1 MEDFLNEYVRV
12 CFCEHGTSLDVDVD
26 VNAVQR
32 DSMSSGAGGSGGREQ
47 RRSSFLYRSDDD
59 DVSQASTSVAHSHHS
74 SIAAGSQCGAND
86 SVTGDEATNAN
97 AAGLLIT
104 PYAQILACLRQVLD
118 NYNQLTISSE
128 KLQPTPAGT
137 LSSLLFSILFVS
149 FLSADER

>member
-1 MEDFLNEYVRV
+1 
-12 CFCEHGTSLDVDVD
+12 
-26 VNAVQR
+26 
-32 DSMSSGAGGSGGREQ
+32 MSSGAGGSGGREH

-59 DVSQASTSVAHSHHS
+59 DMSQGSTSVAHSHHS
-74 SIAAGSQCGAND
+74 SIAAGSQGGAND

-128 KLQPTPAGT
+128 TLQPIPAGT
-137 LSSLLFSILFVS
+137 LSFLLFFSFLFSLLTGEK
-149 FLSADER
+149 ER